1 MLGDHVKYLHSLKV
15 KTEADFIQYDKLL
28 TTRAHTIL
36 HSLTVI
42 AVYGVS
48 CRVQMKMPTQKA
60 VDTKT
65 NLTQEVTGETV
76 RSYAEREKQAYLN
89 YVWFT
94 RCDFSP
100 PLQEKNPN

>member
-1 MLGDHVKYLHSLKV
+1 
-15 KTEADFIQYDKLL
+15 
-28 TTRAHTIL
+28 
-36 HSLTVI
+36 
-42 AVYGVS
+42 
-48 CRVQMKMPTQKA
+48 MKMPTQKA

-89 YVWFT
+89 DVWFT
-94 RCDFSP
+94 QCDFSP